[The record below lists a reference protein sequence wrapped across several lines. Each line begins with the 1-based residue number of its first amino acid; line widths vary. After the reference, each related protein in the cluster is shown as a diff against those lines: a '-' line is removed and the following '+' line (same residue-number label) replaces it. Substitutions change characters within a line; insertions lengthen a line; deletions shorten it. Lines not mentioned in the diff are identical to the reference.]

1 MTREV
6 WDNGIV
12 KLAIFFKVEIVE
24 NTLLFSIRKRS
35 TLYMISFLFSFVLN
49 DAVEIKQREVDVK
62 NIKYHRVA

>member
-24 NTLLFSIRKRS
+24 NTLFSIRKRS